1 MGGLVGKYNISNF
14 AHFQVTISNIFAPAV
29 LAFIGGCPQK
39 YILLNIIHQI
49 ETALHVYC

>member
-1 MGGLVGKYNISNF
+1 
-14 AHFQVTISNIFAPAV
+14 VTISTFFAPAV

-39 YILLNIIHQI
+39 YILLNTIHQI